1 MPRRELQIDDDLS
14 RMLDDLVAAG
24 RYPTADAAVDA
35 GLRLLAARDAAR
47 EQELER
53 IRAEILVGLQAA
65 DRGELIDG
73 EAFFAE
79 LRARRTRQAG

>member
-1 MPRRELQIDDDLS
+1 
-14 RMLDDLVAAG
+14 
-24 RYPTADAAVDA
+24 VDA

>member
-1 MPRRELQIDDDLS
+1 MPRRELKLDDELS

-24 RYPTADAAVDA
+24 RYPTPDAAVDA

-47 EQELER
+47 QQELER
-53 IRAEILVGLQAA
+53 IRAEILVGLEAA

-73 EAFFAE
+73 EAVFAE